1 MTDNNLQKIIDIVHK
16 LQEEMVANNV
26 SGGQIA
32 GTVDAG
38 DDPPVRKKKPP
49 ILARGKLPGM
59 RTRFKKGADFIT
71 NIKKNKYT

>member
-1 MTDNNLQKIIDIVHK
+1 MKQDNLQKIIDIVHK
-16 LQEEMVANNV
+16 LQEEAIVNSV
-26 SGGQIA
+26 GGGQIA
-32 GTVDAG
+32 GTREAG

-71 NIKKNKYT
+71 NLKKNKYM